1 MSVHEIR
8 RWNLFDFFS
17 TRSECIKENASFYIF
32 GYTLCLC
39 QNKFREFGV
48 YDSEKTFYK
57 KKIMI
62 FYFREFVSKNLNTNR
77 PRPVFT

>member
-48 YDSEKTFYK
+48 YDSEKTKFWFF
-57 KKIMI
+57 ILENSFLRI
-62 FYFREFVSKNLNTNR
+62 
-77 PRPVFT
+77 